1 MRNCRPIL
9 AAAAL
14 LALAAC
20 QKQTRIEG
28 FLADAPEAEVVVKL
42 LDINKYQTLDTLKTA
57 ADGAFVYKPAVEKGK
72 PEFLYLFYKDT
83 KIASLLLEQGD
94 RVKVFA
100 DTLGRYTVE
109 GSEES
114 LKLRQV
120 EKDYT
125 DFLVRMAT
133 LREQY
138 AAVDGTPAAREV
150 NSEISR
156 TYIDYYRKAVS
167 FLSQNMKSLTAVP
180 VLFQQVDTDFPV
192 FSQTTDAIHF
202 RNALDSL
209 TTVYPDSRY
218 VKALEKETERRER
231 ILSLNNQLSMATEA
245 DYPDIKSKDVNGNE
259 VSLYALDS
267 KAVILFFWT
276 ATDPESKIINQETYK
291 PVYKDYHDK
300 GLEIFAVS
308 LDTDKAAW
316 ASVVRSQE
324 LPWVN
329 VNDGLGS
336 ASPVVTLY
344 NITSL
349 PKAFLILDGQIVDR
363 RIEGEKALRR
373 ELDKVLK

>member
-1 MRNCRPIL
+1 MGLCALL
-9 AAAAL
+9 AAACAKPS
-14 LALAAC
+14 A
-20 QKQTRIEG
+20 RIDG
-28 FLADAPEAEVVVKL
+28 TLTDAPDRQVIVKL
-42 LDINKYQTLDTLKTA
+42 LDINNYKVLDSVKTDA
-57 ADGAFVYKPAVEKGK
+57 AGRYSYKVPVQKGQPEFVY
-72 PEFLYLFYKDT
+72 LYYGDT
-83 KIASLLLEQGD
+83 KISSLLLQEGD
-94 RVKVFA
+94 EVKVVT
-100 DTLGRYTVE
+100 DTLGHGSVVGSVE
-109 GSEES
+109 SERLQE
-114 LKLRQV
+114 V
-120 EKDYT
+120 ERK
-125 DFLVRMAT
+125 FAEF
-133 LREQY
+133 LREAEQAEDN
-138 AAVDGTPAAREV
+138 AAFRR
-150 NSEISR
+150 S
-156 TYIDYYRKAVS
+156 YIQYYREAVKYVM
-167 FLSQNMKSLTAVP
+167 NNPHSLTVVP
-180 VLFQQVDTDFPV
+180 VLFQNVNPDLPV
-192 FSQTTDAIHF
+192 FSQTTDALHF

-209 TTVYPDSRY
+209 SAVYPDSKY
-218 VKALEKETERRER
+218 VKALERETTRREG
-231 ILSLNNQLSMATEA
+231 ILGFDSRLSMASEA
-245 DYPDIKSKDVNGNE
+245 EYPDIKSKDINGNE
-259 VSLYALDS
+259 VSLQALDS

>member
-1 MRNCRPIL
+1 MGLCALL
-9 AAAAL
+9 AAACAKPSARIDGTL
-14 LALAAC
+14 TDAGG
-20 QKQTRIEG
+20 KQVI
-28 FLADAPEAEVVVKL
+28 VKL
-42 LDINKYQTLDTLKTA
+42 LDLNNYKILDTVKTDA
-57 ADGAFVYKPAVEKGK
+57 NGHYKYVVPVQPGQ
-72 PEFLYLFYKDT
+72 PEFVYLFYGDT
-83 KIASLLLEQGD
+83 KISSLLLEEGD
-94 RVKVFA
+94 KVEVVT
-100 DTLGRYTVE
+100 DTLGNGTVVGSVESLRLQEVE
-109 GSEES
+109 G
-114 LKLRQV
+114 K
-120 EKDYT
+120 
-125 DFLVRMAT
+125 FAAF
-133 LREQY
+133 LREAERAEDN
-138 AAVDGTPAAREV
+138 AALRR
-150 NSEISR
+150 S
-156 TYIDYYRKAVS
+156 YIRYYRDAVRYVMTNP
-167 FLSQNMKSLTAVP
+167 FSLTTVP
-180 VLFQQVDTDFPV
+180 VLFQNVNPDLPV